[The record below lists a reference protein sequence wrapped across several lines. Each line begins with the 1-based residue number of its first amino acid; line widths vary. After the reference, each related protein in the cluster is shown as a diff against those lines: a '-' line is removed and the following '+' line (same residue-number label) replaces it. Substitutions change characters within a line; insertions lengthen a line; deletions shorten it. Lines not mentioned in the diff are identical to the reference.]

1 MKEIKIAIIGMDTSH
16 AVQLPKLMQDP
27 ETPAEIRIEGMR
39 VTRALRFET
48 PFQGKAGLDE
58 REAYLKT
65 IGVEVTE
72 DFDYAIGDCDALML
86 EINDPSL
93 HLEYFEKCA
102 ALGKPLFLDKP
113 FADTIE
119 NTRKIIEIGKKYN
132 TRYFTA
138 SSLRFTVGLESV
150 LDQKVE
156 VTRVNTWGPLGQAAA
171 GSSVV
176 WYGVHT
182 FEQLERI
189 MGIGADTVTS
199 IATPA
204 GVLCNVAYKDGRS
217 GVVELL
223 NDKWTYGVTI
233 RDDAG
238 NGAFVT
244 VPQKT
249 PFYYS
254 LMLVIRNFF
263 LGIGNGVAIEES
275 FEVMALIE
283 AAEKS
288 LNSGKPEKVE
298 QL

>member
-1 MKEIKIAIIGMDTSH
+1 MKEIKVAIIGMDTSH
-16 AVQLPKLMQDP
+16 AVELPKLMQDP
-27 ETPAEIRIEGMR
+27 AAPAEFRIKGMR
-39 VTRALRFET
+39 VTRAMRFET
-48 PFQGKAGLDE
+48 PFQNKEGLDT

-138 SSLRFTVGLESV
+138 SSLRFTVGLDNI
-150 LDQKVE
+150 LDQKIE
-156 VTRVNTWGPLGQAAA
+156 YTRASAWGPLGAAAA
-171 GSSVV
+171 GSSLV

-199 IATPA
+199 IATA
-204 GVLCNVAYKDGRS
+204 SGVLCNVAYKDGRS

-223 NDKWTYGVTI
+223 NNKWAYGVTI

-238 NGAFVT
+238 NGAMVT

-254 LMLVIRNFF
+254 LMEQIRLFF
-263 LGIGNGVAIEES
+263 LDIETPVSIEDS
-275 FEVMALIE
+275 FEVMALCE
-283 AAEKS
+283 AADKS
-288 LNSGKPEKVE
+288 FASGKPEAVE